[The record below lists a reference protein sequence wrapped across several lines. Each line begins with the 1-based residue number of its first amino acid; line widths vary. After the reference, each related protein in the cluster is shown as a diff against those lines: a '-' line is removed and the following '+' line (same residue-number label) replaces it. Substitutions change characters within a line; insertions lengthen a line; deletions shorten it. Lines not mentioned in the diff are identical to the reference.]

1 MIKEQYF
8 IFEKSYDIE
17 LLNELGSEERFYFPS
32 GEKTASNDGLIL
44 KISPFSSKPWIG
56 IFAFGDITKNGLSG
70 VYSMPDKEK
79 FCVVSNGMGYIVA
92 SNNATI
98 FEIIDS
104 IPITDVRCV
113 KEKGIILFA
122 DYTQIMAYDSG
133 GLRWQSKRLS
143 YDGFKIISLNN
154 DILVGEFW
162 DIRNDANSLFEID
175 IIDGALL
182 RGGIGD
188 FG

>member
-1 MIKEQYF
+1 MNREQYF

-17 LLNELGSEERFYFPS
+17 LLNKLGSEERFYFPS
-32 GEKTASNDGLIL
+32 GNKAAGNDGLIL
-44 KISPFSSKPWIG
+44 KISPFSGKPWIG

-79 FCVVSNGMGYIVA
+79 FCVVSNGMGYMIA

-122 DYTQIMAYDSG
+122 DYTQIMAYDLG